1 MEGLCPP
8 VFMSVPKTA
17 VIIPAFN
24 EEQSVGCVIR
34 DLPKDMVRWVI
45 VADNG
50 STDKTAE
57 VARASGAMVVS
68 EPRRGYGNACLAGT
82 ANLPKEAEVVVFVDG
97 DYSDYPGELRE
108 LLLVIQEQKVDMV
121 IGSRVLGLC
130 EKGSLKLQQ
139 RFGNWLSTRLIRWIY
154 GFTYTDL
161 GPFRAIRTDALKR
174 LNMQDSNYG
183 WTVEM
188 QVKALQHGLR
198 VVEVPV
204 SYRRRIGK
212 SKVSGTISGSVKAGA
227 KIMWT
232 IAKLAV
238 ASRASKTEV

>member
-1 MEGLCPP
+1 
-8 VFMSVPKTA
+8 MSAPKTA

-24 EEQSVGCVIR
+24 EERSVGCVIR

-108 LLLVIQEQKVDMV
+108 LLSVIQEQKADMV

-130 EKGSLKLQQ
+130 EKGALKPQQ
-139 RFGNWLSTRLIRWIY
+139 RFGNWLSTRLIHWIY

-238 ASRASKTEV
+238 ASRASKSEV

>member
-1 MEGLCPP
+1 
-8 VFMSVPKTA
+8 MSAPKTA

-24 EEQSVGCVIR
+24 EERSVGCVIR

-82 ANLPKEAEVVVFVDG
+82 VNLPKEAEVVVFVDG

-108 LLLVIQEQKVDMV
+108 LLSVIQEQKADMV

-130 EKGSLKLQQ
+130 EKGALKPQQ
-139 RFGNWLSTRLIRWIY
+139 RFGNWLSTRLIHWIY

-238 ASRASKTEV
+238 ASRASKSEV